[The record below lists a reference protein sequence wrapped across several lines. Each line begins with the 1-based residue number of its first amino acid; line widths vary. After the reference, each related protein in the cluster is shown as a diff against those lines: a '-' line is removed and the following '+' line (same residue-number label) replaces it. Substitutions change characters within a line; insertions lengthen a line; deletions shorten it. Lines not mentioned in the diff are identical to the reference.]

1 MVQYIT
7 QKQFVEVLNEKK
19 VNAFFFFFASHEHLH
34 ELISI
39 LTVLANFV
47 SGFSGQ
53 QFFFN
58 TARV

>member
-7 QKQFVEVLNEKK
+7 QKQFIEVLNEKK
-19 VNAFFFFFASHEHLH
+19 LMHFFASHEHLL

-39 LTVLANFV
+39 LTLLANFV